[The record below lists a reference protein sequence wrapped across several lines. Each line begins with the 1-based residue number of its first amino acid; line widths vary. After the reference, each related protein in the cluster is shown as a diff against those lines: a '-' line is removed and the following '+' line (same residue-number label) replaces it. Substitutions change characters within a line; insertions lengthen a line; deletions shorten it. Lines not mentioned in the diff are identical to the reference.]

1 MKWFKHQT
9 ENNSFIF
16 KLVELFGG
24 DGYLIYYRTREMIAE
39 EFDIKNPGK
48 AQFSVKKMTNFIQ
61 VSAGKLRKVLNF
73 LTKSEQIFAEFI
85 DNGVPSINLYDP
97 ELQELTDEYTT
108 KKIGTVSGQTP
119 DNVRKKSPQIR
130 LDKIRTDK
138 NRTDKST
145 ISGKPDDIPYGEII
159 SYLNKKTGKH
169 YQPDKETNRKWI
181 RARWREGFR
190 IDDFRRVIDNKCSDW
205 LNDVVNDKFL
215 RPETL
220 FGNKFEGYLNQ
231 KRIDPRLAGLGPAG
245 KQTAIAGLEWLER
258 SKDEE

>member
-138 NRTDKST
+138 NRLDKST
-145 ISGKPDDIPYGEII
+145 VSDKSDHHKFVSFFTKSYKKEFKVAYGFDGGKDAA
-159 SYLNKKTGKH
+159 LVKTLLSQFGYELLCQMTVRFFKC
-169 YQPDKETNRKWI
+169 Q
-181 RARWREGFR
+181 
-190 IDDFRRVIDNKCSDW
+190 DDFIRYKV
-205 LNDVVNDKFL
+205 
-215 RPETL
+215 
-220 FGNKFEGYLNQ
+220 GY
-231 KRIDPRLAGLGPAG
+231 
-245 KQTAIAGLEWLER
+245 TIAGLKLRSNQLAREVGGNKTVLDKMSESGRQSAINTLKWLNR
-258 SKDEE
+258 SSNDQ